1 MSIVLRGYMHNL
13 NIEEVFKKFNTS
25 KNGLSQK
32 QADELKKTYGKNE
45 LKKAKKQS
53 FIKCFF
59 KQFLNIMVAILL
71 VAAVVSIAI
80 AILHKQYSDLF
91 EGFVILFIVFMNAII
106 GVLQESKAQAC
117 IDDLQK
123 FCKTNVKVIR
133 AGVVLN
139 LDSSCLVPGDIVE
152 LEAGNIA
159 QADIRL
165 IADNNLMC
173 DESSLTG
180 ESVPV
185 EKSSNLILSYSTPLA
200 ERKNMVYSGSMI
212 VRGKATG
219 VVVATANNTEIG
231 KIANILFNTKKEVT
245 PLQKS
250 IDKIG
255 KIITWTVL
263 AICAVILVFELVAG
277 NGVLNAI
284 MTSVSLAVAAI
295 PESLPAVI
303 TIILALG
310 VQQLAKRKCVIRHL
324 NAVETLGSCE
334 IICSDKTGTL
344 TMNKMQVVETYSNGE
359 LNIKSGRTFEEMLN
373 CMVNCNE
380 SKIENKIVVGEPTE
394 TAIYEFA
401 LKNGDVKKL
410 KRVHEIP
417 FNSTRK
423 MMSVIVNDN
432 GLKSYTKG
440 APEIVVGHCSKI
452 LLDGKIQPLT
462 AKLKESLKN
471 IDNKM
476 TDKAYRVI
484 AFAFKNL
491 DVINSNSDL
500 EDEMIFLGFCGM
512 MDNPRPEVKASIEKC
527 FKAGLKPVMITGDHK
542 RTAFAIA
549 SKLGI
554 ATNLN
559 QVLTGEELDK
569 LSDKELAKM
578 CENYSVFARVSPEH
592 KVRIVKAFK
601 GTKKI
606 VAMTGDGVND
616 APSLKIADIGVGM
629 GKTGTDVVKN
639 VADMVVTD
647 DNFSSIVVAVEEGRK
662 VYSNIQK
669 ALQFLISTNCVE
681 VLGVLIALMFFPQIC
696 FLSPAQMLFIN
707 LVTDSLPAFALGME
721 KVEPE
726 VMLQPPRDKRAGLFG
741 GKVGVAI
748 IYQSILQTAIV
759 MIIFVVGVNFYSAE
773 QASTMVFFTIIFMQT
788 LHSINC
794 KTNNNLNGKILFNN
808 KVFNLCFTITMFINL
823 LVACVPVLYPLFG
836 LSVLNFSQWLLI
848 VIASIL
854 IIPACELMKCVLE
867 NKPHKKYLNKK
878 IIAK

>member
-1 MSIVLRGYMHNL
+1 MYRQTIEQVLKTL
-13 NIEEVFKKFNTS
+13 NTTTQ
-25 KNGLSQK
+25 GLSPK
-32 QADELKKTYGKNE
+32 QADELLKTCGKNE

-71 VAAVVSIAI
+71 ASAVVSITI
-80 AILHKQYSDLF
+80 ALVHKQYSDLF
-91 EGFVILFIVFMNAII
+91 EGFVILFIVIMNALI
-106 GVLQESKAQAC
+106 GVFQESKAQAC

-123 FCKTNVKVIR
+123 YCKTTVKVLR
-133 AGVVLN
+133 GGVTINV
-139 LDSSCLVPGDIVE
+139 DSSLLVPGDVVE

-165 IADNNLMC
+165 IDANNLAC

-185 EKSSNLILSYSTPLA
+185 EKNANLVLLDSTPLA

-212 VRGKATG
+212 VRGKALG
-219 VVVATANNTEIG
+219 VVTATANNTEIG
-231 KIANILFNTKKEVT
+231 KIANILFNTKKEIT

-250 IDKIG
+250 INKIG

-263 AICAVILVFELVAG
+263 AVCAVILAFELVAG
-277 NGVLNAI
+277 HGALNAI

-310 VQQLAKRKCVIRHL
+310 VQQLAKRKCIIKHL

-344 TMNKMQVVETYSNGE
+344 TMNKMQVVETYVDNQTNLKTGQA
-359 LNIKSGRTFEEMLN
+359 FAEMLD
-373 CMVNCNE
+373 CMINCNNAKQQGGKVE
-380 SKIENKIVVGEPTE
+380 GEPTE
-394 TAIYEFA
+394 TAILEYA
-401 LKNGDVKKL
+401 LGQTNHKKM
-410 KRVHEIP
+410 KIVHEIP
-417 FNSTRK
+417 FNSNRK
-423 MMSVIVNDN
+423 MMSVIVNEN
-432 GLKSYTKG
+432 GLKSYVKG
-440 APEIVVGHCSKI
+440 APEVVLNCCSHI
-452 LLDGKIQPLT
+452 MLDGKVVPLT
-462 AKLKESLKN
+462 DAQKQKLQQAN
-471 IDNKM
+471 DTM
-476 TDKAYRVI
+476 TDKAYRVM
-484 AFAFKNL
+484 AFAFKL
-491 DVINSNSDL
+491 FDVFNPNMDMESDL
-500 EDEMIFLGFCGM
+500 VFLGLCGL

-549 SKLGI
+549 KQLGI
-554 ATNLN
+554 ANNLN
-559 QVLTGEELDK
+559 QVITGGELDK
-569 LSDKELAKM
+569 LTDKELVKT
-578 CENYSVFARVSPEH
+578 CNGYCVFARVSPEH
-592 KVRIVKAFK
+592 KVRIVQAFK
-601 GTKKI
+601 STQKI

-629 GKTGTDVVKN
+629 GKSGTDVVKN

-647 DNFSSIVVAVEEGRK
+647 DNFASIVVAVEEGRK

-681 VLGVLIALMFFPQIC
+681 VFGMLLALMIFPQFT
-696 FLSPAQMLFIN
+696 FLLPAQMLFIN

-721 KVEPE
+721 NVEPE
-726 VMLQPPRDKRAGLFG
+726 VMLSPPRDKRAGLFG
-741 GKVGVAI
+741 GKVGGAI

-759 MIIFVVGVNFYSAE
+759 MLVFVIGIFCYSPNV
-773 QASTMVFFTIIFMQT
+773 ASTMVFFTIIFMQT

-794 KTNNNLNGKILFNN
+794 KTNNNLRHKNLLDN
-808 KVFNLCFTITMFINL
+808 KVFNFCFVLTMLINL
-823 LVACVPVLYPLFG
+823 SVACLPFMYKMFG
-836 LSVLNFSQWLLI
+836 LEFLNFSQWL
-848 VIASIL
+848 VVAIASII
-854 IIPACELMKCVLE
+854 IIPACELIKTILSLKAE
-867 NKPHKKYLNKK
+867 KRQSQKYIKQPHSQK
-878 IIAK
+878 AK

>member
-1 MSIVLRGYMHNL
+1 MYRQTIEQVLKTL
-13 NIEEVFKKFNTS
+13 NTTTK
-25 KNGLSQK
+25 GLSPK
-32 QADELKKTYGKNE
+32 QADELLKTCGKNE

-71 VAAVVSIAI
+71 ASAVVSITI
-80 AILHKQYSDLF
+80 ALVHKQYSDLF
-91 EGFVILFIVFMNAII
+91 EGFVILFIVIMNALI
-106 GVLQESKAQAC
+106 GVFQESKAQAC

-123 FCKTNVKVIR
+123 YCKTTVKVLR
-133 AGVVLN
+133 GGVTINV
-139 LDSSCLVPGDIVE
+139 DSSLLVPGDVVE

-165 IADNNLMC
+165 IDANNLAC

-185 EKSSNLILSYSTPLA
+185 EKNANLVLLDSTPLA

-212 VRGKATG
+212 VRGKALG
-219 VVVATANNTEIG
+219 VVTATANNTEIG
-231 KIANILFNTKKEVT
+231 KIANILFNTKKEIT

-250 IDKIG
+250 INKIG

-263 AICAVILVFELVAG
+263 AVCAVILAFELVAG
-277 NGVLNAI
+277 HGALNAI

-310 VQQLAKRKCVIRHL
+310 VQQLAKRKCIIKHL

-344 TMNKMQVVETYSNGE
+344 TMNKMQVVETYVDNQTNLKTGQA
-359 LNIKSGRTFEEMLN
+359 FAEMLD
-373 CMVNCNE
+373 CMINCNNAKQQGGKVE
-380 SKIENKIVVGEPTE
+380 GEPTE
-394 TAIYEFA
+394 TAILEYA
-401 LKNGDVKKL
+401 LGQTNHKKM
-410 KRVHEIP
+410 KIVHEIP
-417 FNSTRK
+417 FNSNRK
-423 MMSVIVNDN
+423 MMSVIVNEN
-432 GLKSYTKG
+432 GLKSYVKG
-440 APEIVVGHCSKI
+440 APEVVLNRCSHI
-452 LLDGKIQPLT
+452 MLDGKVVPLT
-462 AKLKESLKN
+462 DTQKQKLQQAN
-471 IDNKM
+471 DTM
-476 TDKAYRVI
+476 TDKAYRVM
-484 AFAFKNL
+484 AFAFKL
-491 DVINSNSDL
+491 FDVFNPNMDMESDL
-500 EDEMIFLGFCGM
+500 VFLGLCGL

-549 SKLGI
+549 KQLGI
-554 ATNLN
+554 ANNLN
-559 QVLTGEELDK
+559 QVITGGELDK
-569 LSDKELAKM
+569 LTDKELVKT
-578 CENYSVFARVSPEH
+578 CNRYCVFARVSPEH
-592 KVRIVKAFK
+592 KVRIVQAFK
-601 GTKKI
+601 STQKI

-629 GKTGTDVVKN
+629 GKSGTDVVKN

-647 DNFSSIVVAVEEGRK
+647 DNFASIVVAVEEGRK

-681 VLGVLIALMFFPQIC
+681 VFGMLLALMIFPQFT
-696 FLSPAQMLFIN
+696 FLLPAQMLFIN

-721 KVEPE
+721 NVEPE
-726 VMLQPPRDKRAGLFG
+726 VMLSPPRDKRAGLFG
-741 GKVGVAI
+741 GKVGGAI

-759 MIIFVVGVNFYSAE
+759 MLVFVIGIFCYSPNV
-773 QASTMVFFTIIFMQT
+773 ASTMVFFTIIFMQT

-794 KTNNNLNGKILFNN
+794 KTNNNLRHKNLLDN
-808 KVFNLCFTITMFINL
+808 KVFNFCFVLTMLINL
-823 LVACVPVLYPLFG
+823 SVACLPFMYKMFG
-836 LSVLNFSQWLLI
+836 LEFLNFSQWL
-848 VIASIL
+848 VVAIASII
-854 IIPACELMKCVLE
+854 IIPACELIKTILSLKAE
-867 NKPHKKYLNKK
+867 KRQSQKYIKQPHNQK
-878 IIAK
+878 AK